1 MSEKDTGFFAGIVL
15 GSAIGFLLGVLFAP
29 ASGEQTRKVIKD
41 KSEELTEDFK
51 FKTQELVDRVKDS
64 LKKGSE
70 KVQEAVDELH

>member
-1 MSEKDTGFFAGIVL
+1 VKKTQGFFAGIVL